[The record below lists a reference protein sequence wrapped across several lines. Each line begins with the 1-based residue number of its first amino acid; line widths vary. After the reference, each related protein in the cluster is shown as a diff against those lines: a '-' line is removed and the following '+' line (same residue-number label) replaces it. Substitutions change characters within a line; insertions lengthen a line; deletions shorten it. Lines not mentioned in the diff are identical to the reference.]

1 MPVLR
6 QRQRPPL
13 RRRAPVLPARRPG
26 LLGDHALA
34 LGAHLR
40 GGSGVEDRELLHLR
54 EAVLVL
60 PLPRSVGTH
69 GDVQLEVREIEAI
82 APNDERS
89 LEVHVPAEEF
99 PRLVPEELDRV
110 CVALAHEAQTVRP
123 SPNEAERRPVCDQS
137 LGVTPVLC
145 AHRALALG
153 SRLAVEPVPGVPTT
167 DVVAWEA
174 AADPTPEDVAV

>member
-1 MPVLR
+1 MPVRR
-6 QRQRPPL
+6 QLEWLPL
-13 RRRAPVLPARRPG
+13 RRRPPILPTGRPG
-26 LLGDHALA
+26 LRRDHALS
-34 LGAHLR
+34 LGAHR
-40 GGSGVEDRELLHLR
+40 GGCVGVEDPELLHLG
-54 EAVLVL
+54 ESVLVL
-60 PLPRSVGTH
+60 PLPCPVGAY
-69 GDVQLEVREIEAI
+69 GDVQLQVREIEAI

-110 CVALAHEAQTVRP
+110 CVAFTHEAQTVRP